1 MKITVKE
8 ITGRVYDLLDE
19 NREILEERVD
29 YSDPGT
35 QIGPLISAL
44 LPEAARQV
52 LKEVPIEDLNECKVL
67 TPIQDIIVTERA
79 VVGGV
84 TGTDPGITQPVS
96 IAKVR
101 WRNDGIGELDLPDDY
116 LRFVHFRMAD
126 WEEGLT
132 RLMDY
137 ESSACRLRSRR
148 RPDGTFSRRRPGL
161 AVKERGR
168 KKQLMIYGSTP
179 GTEFAELEYVGK
191 PEVNDSSIDLPQ
203 GVIHGVC
210 VRLTE
215 MVKAIIGD
223 RNWS

>member
-1 MKITVKE
+1 MRITVKE

-35 QIGPLISAL
+35 QIGPLIAAL

-52 LKEVPIEDLNECKVL
+52 LKEASIEDFNECKVL
-67 TPIQDIIVTERA
+67 TPLQDIIVSER
-79 VVGGV
+79 VVAGGGSGPAP
-84 TGTDPGITQPVS
+84 GTSEPVRL
-96 IAKVR
+96 ATVK
-101 WRNDGIGELDLPDDY
+101 WRNDGIGELDLPEDY

-126 WEEGLT
+126 WEEGVS
-132 RLMDY
+132 RLMEYD
-137 ESSACRLRSRR
+137 SMACRLRSRR

-191 PEVNDSSIDLPQ
+191 PEVKDSSIDLPQ

-210 VRLTE
+210 ERLTE

-223 RNWS
+223 RNWA